1 MTDQTD
7 RHKAAL
13 IDRYSIERELE
24 ALPPTPGRAAE
35 LGQIYAALGNREE
48 TLRWFEYEPVTLG
61 SSTGPQ
67 TALSRPAFL
76 AVS

>member
-13 IDRYSIERELE
+13 TDRYVIVRELE
-24 ALPPTPGRAAE
+24 ALPPTPGRAGK

-48 TLRWFEYEPVTLG
+48 ALRWFEYEPDGFAKPWAACFNVRAGVKPL
-61 SSTGPQ
+61 
-67 TALSRPAFL
+67 
-76 AVS
+76 